1 MQQASGYS
9 TVFRCW
15 TMLRQGL
22 KFVEGHQK
30 IELKNIA
37 DLYQIWC
44 FLEMESMLEQL
55 LGCKPERVQ
64 LAVIEKDG
72 FLFKFAK
79 DQQSRVTF
87 RCDNGNVIDL
97 YHEYNVSTDDDDS
110 VVSYTVNQRPD
121 IVLRITKNDVKDKYV
136 FTYLYDAKYRL
147 ELDVKDKVL
156 DSPPHDAINQ
166 MHRYRDAIYYQNR
179 IANRPEKEVIGGYV
193 LFPGRGS
200 IDDFRK
206 SYYQLSISQ
215 VNIGAYPL
223 APGDPTSRILIREHL
238 SSILYGAS
246 EVVLNN
252 IRPHKELT
260 YENLYQ
266 DVLIG
271 IVSGDDHVE
280 YFREKPE
287 FYHTGEASPTDVKW
301 DKLRYFCPYIA
312 DKGVSEYY
320 EIKEYKLLPR
330 NEIFPK
336 GHVLHRSDDSS
347 ERLVL
352 YLGEKHAIADGK
364 SLTFPIRVYK
374 YVTLASLTALSR

>member
-1 MQQASGYS
+1 M
-9 TVFRCW
+9 
-15 TMLRQGL
+15 
-22 KFVEGHQK
+22 
-30 IELKNIA
+30 
-37 DLYQIWC
+37 
-44 FLEMESMLEQL
+44 
-55 LGCKPERVQ
+55 
-64 LAVIEKDG
+64 
-72 FLFKFAK
+72 FKFAK

-166 MHRYRDAIYYQNR
+166 MHRYRDTIYYRNR

-287 FYHTGEASPTDVKW
+287 FYHTGEASRPMLNGISSGIFAHTLQTK
-301 DKLRYFCPYIA
+301 
-312 DKGVSEYY
+312 VS
-320 EIKEYKLLPR
+320 
-330 NEIFPK
+330 
-336 GHVLHRSDDSS
+336 
-347 ERLVL
+347 
-352 YLGEKHAIADGK
+352 
-364 SLTFPIRVYK
+364 
-374 YVTLASLTALSR
+374 LSTTR